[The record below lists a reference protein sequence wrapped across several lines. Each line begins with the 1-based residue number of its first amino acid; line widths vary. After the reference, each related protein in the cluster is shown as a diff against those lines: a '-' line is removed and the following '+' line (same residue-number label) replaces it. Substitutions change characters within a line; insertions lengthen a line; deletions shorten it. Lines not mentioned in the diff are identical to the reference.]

1 MKIQRVRT
9 ELPQRNFILLDLI
22 DSEEKSL
29 YEWVNEYNIVLKA
42 VGDRYHDQIGI
53 YIEGYLTG
61 VSENVIVNLSEVII
75 DQKMME
81 NGNSTNVFTL
91 SPEIQLSEL
100 NENEVLNLY
109 LFEEKSVISD
119 WRSGYEIY

>member
-1 MKIQRVRT
+1 MEIQRVRT
-9 ELPQRNFILLDLI
+9 ELPQRDFILLDLV
-22 DSEEKSL
+22 DSEEMSL
-29 YEWVNEYNIVLKA
+29 YERVNEYNIVLRA
-42 VGDRYHDQIGI
+42 VGDRYHNQIESF
-53 YIEGYLTG
+53 IEGYLTG

-109 LFEEKSVISD
+109 LFEEKTVIND
-119 WRSGYEIY
+119 WRSEW